1 MASIPQVQI
10 SNAYYFVLRNPKE
23 WYGFGRGYSM
33 WYDGNHT
40 FKLVHYGTTIYTCN
54 TATKKVTVGGWS
66 MSDAAA
72 INSLAYHTGTKGVYL
87 TGGEIYAE
95 GTGPR
100 YKPKASKKKKDQIRP
115 FGL

>member
-1 MASIPQVQI
+1 MASIPQDQI
-10 SNAYYFVLRNPKE
+10 TNAYYYVLRNPKM

-40 FKLVHYGTTIYTCN
+40 YKLVHYGTTIYEAN
-54 TATKKVTVGGWS
+54 SSTKKAKVGGWS
-66 MSDAAA
+66 ISDVMA
-72 INSLAYHTGTKGVYL
+72 INSLAYYLGTKGAYL
-87 TGGEIYAE
+87 TGGTVYLE

-100 YKPKASKKKKDQIRP
+100 YAPKKSKQKKASP